1 MPHLPAKDILD
12 LLINKWKHGITEKEQ
27 EEYTLMAETAR
38 KEYFLK
44 IEDSKIR
51 ENDLRQQIHELQF
64 GVPNQ
69 AVKPTGKLRFLTAFR
84 YFRKEEIPKIKADYP
99 HMEGRQRHAL
109 VKQRWRILNPQEKF
123 PFVLLSRASE
133 ERSKYLSKIA

>member
-1 MPHLPAKDILD
+1 MFNQVKKRMPHLPAKDILD

-51 ENDLRQQIHELQF
+51 ENDIR
-64 GVPNQ
+64 
-69 AVKPTGKLRFLTAFR
+69 
-84 YFRKEEIPKIKADYP
+84 
-99 HMEGRQRHAL
+99 
-109 VKQRWRILNPQEKF
+109 
-123 PFVLLSRASE
+123 
-133 ERSKYLSKIA
+133 